1 MTVVYLINRT
11 PSPLLSNK
19 TPFEL
24 LNNNK
29 PTYNH
34 LRIFGCLC
42 YASTL
47 SNQRT
52 KFVPRARASVFLGY
66 PFGYKGYK
74 LLDLENNKIY
84 ISWNVIFHESLFLF
98 AHSVVSNNVVDLFND
113 RVLPKPIQSISEP
126 SCSQPNMSSSHSPEC
141 ISSLAPIQTTLRPRR
156 VTIKPTYLFDYHCYL
171 TKHVSSKPSLYPIS
185 SCLSYHKLSKPY
197 YEFVFAISPQT
208 EPTSFSQAIESQVW
222 YDAMNIE
229 LQALESNGT

>member
-1 MTVVYLINRT
+1 MIFFRTKGVIPYHSCVATPKQNSVVERKRRHILNVARALLFQSCVPLCYWGDCVLTAFYLINRT

-52 KFVPRARASVFLGY
+52 KFAPRARASIFIGY

-74 LLDLENNKIY
+74 LLNLESNKIY

-98 AHSVVSNNVVDLFND
+98 AHYGCE
-113 RVLPKPIQSISEP
+113 Q
-126 SCSQPNMSSSHSPEC
+126 Q
-141 ISSLAPIQTTLRPRR
+141 
-156 VTIKPTYLFDYHCYL
+156 CY
-171 TKHVSSKPSLYPIS
+171 
-185 SCLSYHKLSKPY
+185 
-197 YEFVFAISPQT
+197 
-208 EPTSFSQAIESQVW
+208 
-222 YDAMNIE
+222 
-229 LQALESNGT
+229 

>member
-1 MTVVYLINRT
+1 MAQALLFQSCVPFCYWGDCVLIAVYLINRT

-19 TPFEL
+19 TSFES

-52 KFVPRARASVFLGY
+52 KFALRARASVFLGY

-84 ISWNVIFHESLFLF
+84 IS
-98 AHSVVSNNVVDLFND
+98 
-113 RVLPKPIQSISEP
+113 
-126 SCSQPNMSSSHSPEC
+126 
-141 ISSLAPIQTTLRPRR
+141 
-156 VTIKPTYLFDYHCYL
+156 
-171 TKHVSSKPSLYPIS
+171 
-185 SCLSYHKLSKPY
+185 
-197 YEFVFAISPQT
+197 
-208 EPTSFSQAIESQVW
+208 
-222 YDAMNIE
+222 
-229 LQALESNGT
+229 